1 MGGVSKGRK
10 RDRVAHADLVARPR
24 YVPGPLVETS
34 QVGPA
39 IVFLNR
45 FFYPDESATAQMLS
59 DLAFDLAAKGQ
70 IVRVIASRLHSGARE
85 LLPTSEVTGNL
96 EIFRVASRAQF
107 RPGRRWKL
115 LAYLS
120 FYPSAFVALLRY
132 LRKGDVLVVKTDPP
146 LVVVVAWVAARLKGA
161 TFVTWL
167 QDLYPEVA
175 IALKAPL
182 FGGRVLGTLLMFVRN
197 FVLKQARA
205 NVVIGKR
212 MAAVLEAEGVA
223 ARMIHIIPNWA
234 DEQAI
239 TPIPSSQ
246 SQLRKSLNAG
256 PDTFV
261 VSYSGN
267 LGRAHEFKTLLG
279 AATRLKH
286 RDIRFLFIGGGVGY
300 DMLRTS
306 VRKRGLTNFHFMPHQ
321 PREQLADS
329 LGAADAHWLSLRPEL
344 EGLIVPS
351 KFYGILAAGRAVL
364 AVSAPSGEV
373 ASEVRTHGC
382 GYVIEPRDEHEL
394 ASRIEFL
401 ADNRA
406 VCSNLGEVGRR
417 LAETRFS
424 RQSALSAWSQLFDA
438 LKITAAGS
446 PAGDAARKQEND
458 VSQHGESVVVGATD
472 HV

>member
-1 MGGVSKGRK
+1 MVKASSDTD
-10 RDRVAHADLVARPR
+10 RDRVAGVDSAARPH

-45 FFYPDESATAQMLS
+45 FFYPDESATSQMLS
-59 DLAFDLAAKGQ
+59 DLAFDLAAKGK
-70 IVRVIASRLHSGARE
+70 IVRIITSRLQSGYRG
-85 LLPTSEVTGNL
+85 LLPRSEVAGNL

-132 LRKGDVLVVKTDPP
+132 VRKGDVLVAKTDPP
-146 LVVVVAWVAARLKGA
+146 MIVVVAWVAARLRGA
-161 TFVTWL
+161 TLVTWL

-182 FGGRVLGTLLMFVRN
+182 FSGRMLGTLLIRIRN

-205 NVVIGKR
+205 NVVIGQR

-223 ARMIHIIPNWA
+223 APTIHVIPNWA
-234 DEQAI
+234 DDEAI
-239 TPIPSSQ
+239 TPIPSNQ
-246 SQLRKSLNAG
+246 SHLRKSLNVG

-267 LGRAHEFKTLLG
+267 LGRAHEFETLLG
-279 AATRLKH
+279 AATQLKH
-286 RDIRFLFIGGGVGY
+286 RDIRFLFIGGGFGY
-300 DMLRTS
+300 DLLRKS
-306 VRKRGLTNFHFMPHQ
+306 VRERGLTNFHFMPHQ

-351 KFYGILAAGRAVL
+351 KLYGILAAGRPVL
-364 AVSAPSGEV
+364 AVSAPLGEV
-373 ASEVRTHGC
+373 ATEVRTHGC
-382 GYVIEPRDEHEL
+382 GFVIEPGDCQEL
-394 ASRIEFL
+394 ANKIEFL
-401 ADNRA
+401 VGNREF
-406 VCSNLGEVGRR
+406 CDQPGK
-417 LAETRFS
+417 LARTLSETRFS
-424 RQSALSAWSQLFDA
+424 KHSALTAWSHLFDA
-438 LKITAAGS
+438 LNETPAAS
-446 PAGDAARKQEND
+446 HASDAARYREND
-458 VSQHGESVVVGATD
+458 VSQHAERVVLRSTD